1 LTAVRQAAVE
11 PLLAFFEQM
20 LEKDRALAAVCM
32 LVSYLHGFLTMELAK
47 SVRFGVNTDEAFRHG
62 LSKMIGCLLTESNEY
77 G

>member
-1 LTAVRQAAVE
+1 
-11 PLLAFFEQM
+11 M
-20 LEKDRALAAVCM
+20 LEKDQALSAVRT

-47 SVRFGVNTDEAFRHG
+47 SVRFGGNTNQAFRYG